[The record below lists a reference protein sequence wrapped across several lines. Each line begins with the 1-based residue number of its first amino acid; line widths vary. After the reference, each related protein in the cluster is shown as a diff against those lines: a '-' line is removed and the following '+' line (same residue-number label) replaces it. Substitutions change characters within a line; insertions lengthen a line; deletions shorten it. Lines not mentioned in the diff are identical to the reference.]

1 MKRKSQKKKKNNVG
15 GITWRSL
22 KYNMPELQNKFISL
36 MEKENLEK
44 NSK

>member
-1 MKRKSQKKKKNNVG
+1 MKRKSQKKKKYVG
-15 GITWRSL
+15 GITWSSL